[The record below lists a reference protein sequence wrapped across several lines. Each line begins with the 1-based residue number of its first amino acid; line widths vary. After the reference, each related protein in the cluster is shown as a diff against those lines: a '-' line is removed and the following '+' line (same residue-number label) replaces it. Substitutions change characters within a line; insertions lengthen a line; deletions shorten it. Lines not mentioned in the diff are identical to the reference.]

1 MLVLSINGA
10 LRAFDTVYLMTR
22 GGPGNST
29 QLFMTQVFQEGLVNN
44 NFGYASAMAVL
55 VLIVLIAIAAVQNRL
70 NNTASPPRRA
80 TDDHQH
86 QRRPAHHHAFR
97 DARARRLPINLLLI
111 VLSIAMIYPIVI
123 IVITAFKPNLEVL
136 TNPTGLP
143 QAPTFDNFVTSWQ
156 DAGFAN
162 LFFNSV
168 LLTVVSMTVATFVA
182 ALASYAIVRQA
193 TRIGSGVYLMLAA
206 GIFLPMQLALVPQF
220 RVVRDLGLINN
231 YAGVI
236 LIYIAGA
243 LPFGVFLMAAF
254 MRQVPKEIV
263 EARSSTGRATS
274 RSSAASSSPRPPAIA
289 TFWVLQGVGVWND
302 YSCPSCCS
310 PTRRSAR

>member
-1 MLVLSINGA
+1 
-10 LRAFDTVYLMTR
+10 MTTSTSA
-22 GGPGNST
+22 GPRIT
-29 QLFMTQVFQEGLVNN
+29 TR
-44 NFGYASAMAVL
+44 SAMRV
-55 VLIVLIAIAAVQNRL
+55 
-70 NNTASPPRRA
+70 
-80 TDDHQH
+80 
-86 QRRPAHHHAFR
+86 
-97 DARARRLPINLLLI
+97 ARRLPINLLLI

-263 EARSSTGRATS
+263 EAAVIDGAGYFTLFRRIFLPLS
-274 RSSAASSSPRPPAIA
+274 RPAIA

-302 YSCPSCCS
+302 YLVPQLLLTDPSKRTLTTGVLYFKAQYLADWGNIMAAVLIMS
-310 PTRRSAR
+310 LPILLLFVFAQRFFVSGLYAGAVK

>member
-1 MLVLSINGA
+1 
-10 LRAFDTVYLMTR
+10 MTT
-22 GGPGNST
+22 ST
-29 QLFMTQVFQEGLVNN
+29 SAAPRVTTR
-44 NFGYASAMAVL
+44 SAM
-55 VLIVLIAIAAVQNRL
+55 RL
-70 NNTASPPRRA
+70 
-80 TDDHQH
+80 
-86 QRRPAHHHAFR
+86 
-97 DARARRLPINLLLI
+97 ARRLPINLLLI

-143 QAPTFDNFVTSWQ
+143 QAPTFDNFVTSWR

-193 TRIGSGVYLMLAA
+193 TRIGSGVYLLLAA

-263 EARSSTGRATS
+263 EAAVIDGAGYFTLFRRIFLPLA
-274 RSSAASSSPRPPAIA
+274 RPAIA

-302 YSCPSCCS
+302 YLVPQLLLTDPSKRTLTTGVLYFKAQYLADWGNIMAAVLIMS
-310 PTRRSAR
+310 LPILLLFVFAQRFFVSGLYAGAVK

>member
-1 MLVLSINGA
+1 M
-10 LRAFDTVYLMTR
+10 
-22 GGPGNST
+22 ST
-29 QLFMTQVFQEGLVNN
+29 QVTPRVDTRSLL
-44 NFGYASAMAVL
+44 
-55 VLIVLIAIAAVQNRL
+55 RL
-70 NNTASPPRRA
+70 
-80 TDDHQH
+80 
-86 QRRPAHHHAFR
+86 
-97 DARARRLPINLLLI
+97 ARRLPINLLLI

-193 TRIGSGVYLMLAA
+193 TRIGSGVYLLLAA

-263 EARSSTGRATS
+263 EAAVIDGAGYFTLFRRIFLPLA
-274 RSSAASSSPRPPAIA
+274 RPAIA

-302 YSCPSCCS
+302 YLVPQLLLTDPSKRTLTTGVLYFKAQYLADWGNIMAAVLIMS
-310 PTRRSAR
+310 LPILLLFVFAQRFFVSGLYAGAVK

>member
-1 MLVLSINGA
+1 MTTSTSANPRFTTRSA
-10 LRAFDTVYLMTR
+10 LRF
-22 GGPGNST
+22 
-29 QLFMTQVFQEGLVNN
+29 
-44 NFGYASAMAVL
+44 
-55 VLIVLIAIAAVQNRL
+55 
-70 NNTASPPRRA
+70 
-80 TDDHQH
+80 
-86 QRRPAHHHAFR
+86 
-97 DARARRLPINLLLI
+97 ARRIPINLLLI

-156 DAGFAN
+156 DAGFTN

-168 LLTVVSMTVATFVA
+168 LLTVTSMTVATFVA

-193 TRIGSGVYLMLAA
+193 TRIGSGVYLLLAA

-263 EARSSTGRATS
+263 EAAVIDGAGYFTLFRRIFLPLA
-274 RSSAASSSPRPPAIA
+274 RPAIA

-302 YSCPSCCS
+302 YLVPQLLLTDPSKRTLTTGVLYFKAQYLADWGNIMAAVLIMS
-310 PTRRSAR
+310 LPILLLFVFAQRFFVSGLYAGAVK

>member
-1 MLVLSINGA
+1 
-10 LRAFDTVYLMTR
+10 MTT
-22 GGPGNST
+22 ST
-29 QLFMTQVFQEGLVNN
+29 SAAPRVTTR
-44 NFGYASAMAVL
+44 SAM
-55 VLIVLIAIAAVQNRL
+55 RL
-70 NNTASPPRRA
+70 
-80 TDDHQH
+80 
-86 QRRPAHHHAFR
+86 
-97 DARARRLPINLLLI
+97 ARRLPINLLLI

-193 TRIGSGVYLMLAA
+193 TRIGSGVYLLLAA

-263 EARSSTGRATS
+263 EAAVIDGAGYFTLFRRIFLPLA
-274 RSSAASSSPRPPAIA
+274 RPAIA

-302 YSCPSCCS
+302 YLVPQLLLTDPSKRTLTTGVLYFKAQYLADWGNIMAAVLIMS
-310 PTRRSAR
+310 LPILLLFVFAQRFFVSGLYAGAVK

>member
-1 MLVLSINGA
+1 MSTHANTRTNTRSL
-10 LRAFDTVYLMTR
+10 LRM
-22 GGPGNST
+22 
-29 QLFMTQVFQEGLVNN
+29 
-44 NFGYASAMAVL
+44 
-55 VLIVLIAIAAVQNRL
+55 
-70 NNTASPPRRA
+70 
-80 TDDHQH
+80 
-86 QRRPAHHHAFR
+86 
-97 DARARRLPINLLLI
+97 ARRIPINLLLI

-156 DAGFAN
+156 DAGFTN

-193 TRIGSGVYLMLAA
+193 TRIGSGVYLLLAA

-263 EARSSTGRATS
+263 EAAVIDGAGYFTLFRRIFLPLA
-274 RSSAASSSPRPPAIA
+274 RPAIA

-302 YSCPSCCS
+302 YLVPQLLLTDPSKRTLTTGVLYFKAQYLADWGNIMAAVLIMS
-310 PTRRSAR
+310 LPILLLFVFAQRFFVSGLYAGAVK

>member
-1 MLVLSINGA
+1 M
-10 LRAFDTVYLMTR
+10 
-22 GGPGNST
+22 ST
-29 QLFMTQVFQEGLVNN
+29 QATPRVDTRSLL
-44 NFGYASAMAVL
+44 
-55 VLIVLIAIAAVQNRL
+55 RL
-70 NNTASPPRRA
+70 
-80 TDDHQH
+80 
-86 QRRPAHHHAFR
+86 
-97 DARARRLPINLLLI
+97 ARRLPINLLLI

-193 TRIGSGVYLMLAA
+193 TRIGSGVYLLLAA

-263 EARSSTGRATS
+263 EAAVIDGAGYFTLFRRIFLPLA
-274 RSSAASSSPRPPAIA
+274 RPAIA

-302 YSCPSCCS
+302 YLVPQLLLTDPSKRTLTTGVLYFKAQYLADWGNIMAAVLIMS
-310 PTRRSAR
+310 LPILLLFVFAQRFFVSGLYAGAVK

>member
-1 MLVLSINGA
+1 M
-10 LRAFDTVYLMTR
+10 
-22 GGPGNST
+22 ST
-29 QLFMTQVFQEGLVNN
+29 QATPRVNTR
-44 NFGYASAMAVL
+44 SL
-55 VLIVLIAIAAVQNRL
+55 LRL
-70 NNTASPPRRA
+70 
-80 TDDHQH
+80 
-86 QRRPAHHHAFR
+86 
-97 DARARRLPINLLLI
+97 ARRIPINLLLI

-156 DAGFAN
+156 DAGFTN

-193 TRIGSGVYLMLAA
+193 TRIGSGVYLLLAA

-263 EARSSTGRATS
+263 EAAVIDGAGYFTLFRRIFLPLA
-274 RSSAASSSPRPPAIA
+274 RPAIA

-302 YSCPSCCS
+302 YLVPQLLLTDPSKRTLTTGVLYFKAQYLADWGNIMAAVLIMS
-310 PTRRSAR
+310 LPILLLFVFAQRFFVSGLYAGAVK

>member
-1 MLVLSINGA
+1 MNTRSL
-10 LRAFDTVYLMTR
+10 LRL
-22 GGPGNST
+22 
-29 QLFMTQVFQEGLVNN
+29 
-44 NFGYASAMAVL
+44 
-55 VLIVLIAIAAVQNRL
+55 
-70 NNTASPPRRA
+70 
-80 TDDHQH
+80 
-86 QRRPAHHHAFR
+86 
-97 DARARRLPINLLLI
+97 ARRIPINLLLI

-156 DAGFAN
+156 DAGFTN

-168 LLTVVSMTVATFVA
+168 LLTVTSMTIATFVA

-193 TRIGSGVYLMLAA
+193 TRIGSGVYLLLAA

-231 YAGVI
+231 YVGVI

-263 EARSSTGRATS
+263 EAAVIDGAGYFTLFRRIFLPLA
-274 RSSAASSSPRPPAIA
+274 RPAIA

-302 YSCPSCCS
+302 YLVPQLLLTDPSKRTLTTGVLYFKAQYLADWGNIMAAVLIMS
-310 PTRRSAR
+310 LPILLLFVFAQRFFVSGLYAGAVK